1 MDKKTYEMAGN
12 SPANVPGSYKD
23 PGFGWMAGF
32 MVAISFSGLLSLVP
46 LTKVSMLNSSLYHPT
61 SHLQAAVDSIIS

>member
-1 MDKKTYEMAGN
+1 MDKKTYELSGN

-32 MVAISFSGLLSLVP
+32 MAAISFSGLLSLIP
-46 LTKVSMLNSSLYHPT
+46 LRKVNFSHKWLYMRSSNSL
-61 SHLQAAVDSIIS
+61 